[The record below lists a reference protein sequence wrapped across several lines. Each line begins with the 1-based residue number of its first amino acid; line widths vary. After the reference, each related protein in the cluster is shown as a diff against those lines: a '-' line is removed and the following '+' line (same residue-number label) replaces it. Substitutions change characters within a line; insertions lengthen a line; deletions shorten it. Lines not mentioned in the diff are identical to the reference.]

1 MANRLRL
8 IQSDTASASP
18 EARRELLGEEVT
30 RSLKDVPT
38 ANRKRFLQ
46 ALLARFPVAG
56 EIAKSAPAALPVAA
70 PVRVDE
76 TPERVL
82 ERFLAVAAKLSEAKR
97 AELAKRLSEA
107 GLAWVDR
114 SALVLEIS
122 DELRQKLGLQAD
134 QQPRLTRVVELAVF
148 LVDALC
154 RVDENALK
162 TMRELAPR
170 SPLLKRPED
179 FRRTA
184 ARFLTTENESLEPQW
199 RTMRGLL
206 GALLAAMLGGGKDF
220 GKDYVERLS
229 PAAIEDVVVSEGG
242 GGLLFGPNKKE
253 RCWDKYKDL
262 AGDYATSDMINHRIR
277 DCLAAF
283 VEKTLLG
290 AR

>member
-82 ERFLAVAAKLSEAKR
+82 ERFLAVAAKLSEEKR

-262 AGDYATSDMINHRIR
+262 VGDYATSDLINHRIR

>member
-1 MANRLRL
+1 
-8 IQSDTASASP
+8 
-18 EARRELLGEEVT
+18 
-30 RSLKDVPT
+30 
-38 ANRKRFLQ
+38 
-46 ALLARFPVAG
+46 LLARFPVAG
-56 EIAKSAPAALPVAA
+56 QLAKSAPAALPVAT
-70 PVRVDE
+70 PVPVDE
-76 TPERVL
+76 TAERVL
-82 ERFLAVAAKLSEAKR
+82 ERFLAAAAKLSEEKR

-107 GLAWVDR
+107 GLTWVDR

-122 DELRQKLGLQAD
+122 DELRPKLGLQAD

-148 LVDALC
+148 LVEALC

-162 TMRELAPR
+162 AMRELAPR

-184 ARFLTTENESLEPQW
+184 ARFLTSENESLEPQW
-199 RTMRGLL
+199 RTIRGLL

-262 AGDYATSDMINHRIR
+262 AGDYATSDLINHRIR

>member
-8 IQSDTASASP
+8 IQSDAASAAP
-18 EARRELLGEEVT
+18 KARRDLLHEEVS
-30 RSLKDVPT
+30 RSLKDIP
-38 ANRKRFLQ
+38 AASRKGYLE

-56 EIAKSAPAALPVAA
+56 QLAKSAPAALPVAT
-70 PVRVDE
+70 PVPVDE
-76 TPERVL
+76 TAERVL
-82 ERFLAVAAKLSEAKR
+82 ERFLAAAAKLSEEKR

-107 GLAWVDR
+107 GLTWVDR

-122 DELRQKLGLQAD
+122 DELRPKLGLQAD

-148 LVDALC
+148 LVEALC

-162 TMRELAPR
+162 AMRELAPR

-184 ARFLTTENESLEPQW
+184 ARFLTSENESLEPQW
-199 RTMRGLL
+199 RTIRGLL

-262 AGDYATSDMINHRIR
+262 VGDYATSDLINHRIR